1 MRAVIRV
8 VLLLAAMGFAG
19 LVQAQAW
26 PNKPV
31 RLIVA
36 FAPGAQPDIIAR
48 LLADRLTRALG
59 QQVIV
64 DNRPGTANL
73 VGAQA
78 VARAPADGY
87 TYLRWPRPNPARS
100 TSPPMARATPWV
112 CWRAG

>member
-1 MRAVIRV
+1 MHAVIRV
-8 VLLLAAMGFAG
+8 VLLLAAMGFAA

-36 FAPGAQPDIIAR
+36 FAPGAQPDIIAH

-64 DNRPGTANL
+64 DNRPGTPPL
-73 VGAQA
+73 VRPQT
-78 VARAPADGY
+78 VA
-87 TYLRWPRPNPARS
+87 
-100 TSPPMARATPWV
+100 
-112 CWRAG
+112 